1 MNNAIQ
7 NAEEEKIHPALFIL
21 FGILILALDI
31 FLLMN
36 KTVESWND
44 YPLLGQQAAVIVE
57 CMVGF
62 TGLAF
67 VLKGINHA

>member
-7 NAEEEKIHPALFIL
+7 PMEEEKVSPKLVTL
-21 FGILILALDI
+21 FGLILIILNMT
-31 FLLMN
+31 LLMP
-36 KTVESWND
+36 KTIESWND
-44 YPLLGQQAAVIVE
+44 YPQLGQQAAVIVE
-57 CMVGF
+57 GMVGF